1 MGSEMCIR
9 DSDDSV
15 FKIGTR
21 ISVINNIIEKISNT
35 EDQGKNDNRIEA
47 SGGPTTCPADPA
59 AVVIPSAKDLFS
71 GDVALPTTAKIGPKP
86 LPAIPKPINRFKV

>member
-9 DSDDSV
+9 D
-15 FKIGTR
+15 R
-21 ISVINNIIEKISNT
+21 ISVINNIIVKISNT

-59 AVVIPSAKDLFS
+59 AVVMPSAKDLFS